1 MRKIS
6 VLSLVVTATMFGGC
20 ALFSP
25 SYHQPNVEAP
35 TTTRSGM
42 AIESTNIDLS
52 QMEWWKK
59 VNDPVLNQLIILAL
73 SNNAQIQV
81 AQGNIMQAQARLK
94 AAEYSWIP
102 TFSAVGGGFA
112 GGSFLTNTTP
122 QGGLANAI
130 PGGGMSNSNFNGAFA
145 GFVPSYSFNVFANIS
160 QTKLAQATLELQK
173 AAYNAT
179 RLTVIGQVS
188 GGYFNL
194 LAQKRQLLLQ
204 QQLID
209 DAKELSRL
217 EMIQVKNGAADMTVI
232 AQYDQQIANYQAQIP
247 PILNAI
253 SQTENAIQ
261 VLINQNPGPIVT
273 NGSIDKLNIESI
285 IPAYL
290 PSSVLRNRPDIIQAE
305 GNLRIANANIA
316 VANSKFFPSVNIT
329 GFGGGMTAA
338 FAQLLNLSTGF
349 WTVAA
354 LASMPI
360 IDVSSYEQV
369 KAQKGS
375 YYAAYYSYINT
386 VKSAFQNVD
395 DNLTNKQN
403 MDKVYAETYK
413 SYLAADEYY
422 RLTKVQYNYGNSSM
436 TNVLQAKQTLDN
448 VNLSLLQAK
457 ASQLS
462 AIVQVYQ
469 ALAGGYAAESDLSKP
484 KELPN

>member
-1 MRKIS
+1 M
-6 VLSLVVTATMFGGC
+6 
-20 ALFSP
+20 
-25 SYHQPNVEAP
+25 
-35 TTTRSGM
+35 
-42 AIESTNIDLS
+42 
-52 QMEWWKK
+52 
-59 VNDPVLNQLIILAL
+59 
-73 SNNAQIQV
+73 
-81 AQGNIMQAQARLK
+81 
-94 AAEYSWIP
+94 
-102 TFSAVGGGFA
+102 GGGFV

-122 QGGLANAI
+122 QGVLANTI
-130 PGGGMSNSNFNGAFA
+130 PNGGSSNADFNGAFA

-173 AAYNAT
+173 AAYNST

-194 LAQKRQLLLQ
+194 LAQKRQLIIQ

-209 DAKELSRL
+209 DVKELSRL
-217 EMIQVKNGAADMTVI
+217 EMIQVKNGAADMTAI
-232 AQYDQQIANYQAQIP
+232 AQYDQQIASYQAQIP
-247 PILNAI
+247 AILNAI
-253 SQTENAIQ
+253 AQTENAIQ

-285 IPAYL
+285 IPSYL
-290 PSSVLRNRPDIIQAE
+290 SSSVLRNRPDIIQAE
-305 GNLRIANANIA
+305 GNLRIANANVA
-316 VANSKFFPSVNIT
+316 VANSMFFPSINIT
-329 GFGGGMTAA
+329 GFGGGMTSA

-360 IDVSSYEQV
+360 IDASSYEQV

-395 DNLTNKQN
+395 NNLTNKQN

-422 RLTKVQYNYGNSSM
+422 RLTQIQYNYGTSSM
-436 TNVLQAKQTLDN
+436 TNVVQAQQTLDN
-448 VNLSLLQAK
+448 VKLYLLQAK
-457 ASQLS
+457 AKQLD

-484 KELPN
+484 KALPN